1 LARAASPAATEDPA
15 GLGRARAAWIAAP
28 ALLVVLAFLVF
39 PALWTL
45 YLGTTNYRLTGFAAR
60 HPHSVGTDNYT
71 NVVKDPAFHHSLW
84 LTFEYVLGSAV
95 IGQALLGFVIAWM
108 LRDAAGWLKRL
119 VEALVL
125 LAWILPSSVVAFLW
139 VALLDRDAGTLNTL
153 LHTPGTAWAIEHPMS
168 TIIVFNIWRGT
179 AFTMLIFLGALKTI
193 PSDIYEAAR
202 VDGANTWR
210 RFWDHTLPSLRPIA
224 ALALLSITMS
234 TFGTFIL
241 IQTLTNGGPGSQA
254 EVIALYAFHEATEAN
269 ILPIDNAYW
278 HVATEPYGPEGE
290 YGALFTYALVLVP
303 LAWLAWATWR
313 TRPPAASPG

>member
-1 LARAASPAATEDPA
+1 MARAASPAAAEDPA
-15 GLGRARAAWIAAP
+15 GLGRARAAGIAAP

-179 AFTMLIFLGALKTI
+179 AFSMLLYSAALTGVPPSQLATARMFGANQWQQLRDVVFPHIRGHILTNLLLISLWTFNDFTPYQITAGGPDDKSDILPVYIYRTALFDGQMGLGAAI
-193 PSDIYEAAR
+193 
-202 VDGANTWR
+202 
-210 RFWDHTLPSLRPIA
+210 SL
-224 ALALLSITMS
+224 LML
-234 TFGTFIL
+234 
-241 IQTLTNGGPGSQA
+241 
-254 EVIALYAFHEATEAN
+254 VINL
-269 ILPIDNAYW
+269 
-278 HVATEPYGPEGE
+278 VV
-290 YGALFTYALVLVP
+290 ALVYLRLLRERRLERVV
-303 LAWLAWATWR
+303 
-313 TRPPAASPG
+313 

>member
-1 LARAASPAATEDPA
+1 LARAASPAAAEDPA
-15 GLGRARAAWIAAP
+15 GLGRARAAGIAAP

-71 NVVKDPAFHHSLW
+71 TVVKDPAFHHSLW

-179 AFTMLIFLGALKTI
+179 AFSMLLYSAALTGVPPSQLATARMFGANQWQQLRDVVFPHIRGHILTNLLLISLWTFNDFTPYQITAGGPDDKSDILPVYIYRTALFDGQMGLGAAI
-193 PSDIYEAAR
+193 
-202 VDGANTWR
+202 
-210 RFWDHTLPSLRPIA
+210 SL
-224 ALALLSITMS
+224 LML
-234 TFGTFIL
+234 
-241 IQTLTNGGPGSQA
+241 
-254 EVIALYAFHEATEAN
+254 VINL
-269 ILPIDNAYW
+269 
-278 HVATEPYGPEGE
+278 VV
-290 YGALFTYALVLVP
+290 ALVYLRLLRERRLERVV
-303 LAWLAWATWR
+303 
-313 TRPPAASPG
+313 

>member
-1 LARAASPAATEDPA
+1 MARAASPAAAEDPA
-15 GLGRARAAWIAAP
+15 GLGRARAAGIAAP

-95 IGQALLGFVIAWM
+95 IGQALLGFAIAWM
-108 LRDAAGWLKRL
+108 LRDAAGRLKRL
-119 VEALVL
+119 IEALVL

-153 LHTPGTAWAIEHPMS
+153 LHTPGTAWAIEHPMT

-179 AFTMLIFLGALKTI
+179 AFSMLLYSAALTGVPPSQLATARMFGANQWQQLRDVVFPHIRGHILTNLLLISLWTFNDFTPYQITAGGPDYKSDILPVYIYRTALFDGQMGLGAAI
-193 PSDIYEAAR
+193 
-202 VDGANTWR
+202 
-210 RFWDHTLPSLRPIA
+210 SL
-224 ALALLSITMS
+224 LML
-234 TFGTFIL
+234 
-241 IQTLTNGGPGSQA
+241 
-254 EVIALYAFHEATEAN
+254 VINL
-269 ILPIDNAYW
+269 
-278 HVATEPYGPEGE
+278 VV
-290 YGALFTYALVLVP
+290 ALVYLRLLRERRLERV
-303 LAWLAWATWR
+303 L
-313 TRPPAASPG
+313 